1 MSLVLSE
8 TVDSDFDRLMEI
20 QFAAFGQTG
29 DSHREPMIDVM
40 FPGGDTPAGQAA
52 ARDRTLEALHSDPT
66 AVFLKVTDS
75 ATGEIVGGAKWIVHP
90 KKPVLKRIEVDFCE
104 GGDKEFMELVMN
116 FLYRGRVEK
125 MGPDEGPYLCELLVQ
140 PFRILELCMTN

>member
-40 FPGGDTPAGQAA
+40 FPGGDTPAGQTA
-52 ARDRTLEALHSDPT
+52 ARDRTLGALHSDPT

-75 ATGEIVGGAKWIVHP
+75 ATGEIIGGAKWKVHP
-90 KKPVLKRIEVDFCE
+90 KKPVFEHVEVDFCE
-104 GGDKEFMELVMN
+104 GEDKEFAELVMN

-125 MGPDEGPYLCELLVQ
+125 MGPDEGPYLCK
-140 PFRILELCMTN
+140 FILFGHFESLCCAT

>member
-75 ATGEIVGGAKWIVHP
+75 ATGEIVGGAKWKVHP
-90 KKPVLKRIEVDFCE
+90 QKPVFKQIEVDFCE
-104 GGDKEFMELVMN
+104 GEEKEFTELVMN

-125 MGPDEGPYLCELLVQ
+125 MGPDEGPYLCKLLV
-140 PFRILELCMTN
+140 FNHSESLCCA